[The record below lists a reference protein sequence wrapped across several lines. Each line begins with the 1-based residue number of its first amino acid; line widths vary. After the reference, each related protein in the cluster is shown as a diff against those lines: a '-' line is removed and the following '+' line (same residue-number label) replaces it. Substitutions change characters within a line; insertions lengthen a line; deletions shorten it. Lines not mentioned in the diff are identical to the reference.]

1 MNSLEKR
8 IMARVPEQI
17 KLKHQ
22 KVVQTPFGKMENH
35 SYTPEQTNM
44 EKILVAYMAQNGFG
58 TKAECIDLIKKHG
71 FQKTV
76 DACAFAE
83 KAVPTLSKG
92 GE

>member
-1 MNSLEKR
+1 MNSL
-8 IMARVPEQI
+8 

-35 SYTPEQTNM
+35 SYTPEQTNI
-44 EKILVAYMAQNGFG
+44 EKILVAYMTQNGFG
-58 TKAECIDLIKKHG
+58 TKEKCADLIKKHG

-83 KAVPTLSKG
+83 KVVPTLNGKG
-92 GE
+92 VNK

>member
-1 MNSLEKR
+1 
-8 IMARVPEQI
+8 
-17 KLKHQ
+17 
-22 KVVQTPFGKMENH
+22 
-35 SYTPEQTNM
+35 M
-44 EKILVAYMAQNGFG
+44 EKILIAYMTQNGFG